1 MRITGKKA
9 LALSF
14 CVTAALQMGA
24 FPVLAQEVSM
34 RKIAGYEAGQFH
46 VDGGVMEIVAY
57 NRATDYAYAVNGQ
70 TGMLTA
76 IPLANLTDGGS
87 AANLQGT
94 DIDVKSL
101 VEGQDSSF
109 VYGDMTSVSVSP
121 DGTRLAVALQAEGY
135 ADSGRAAIFGCSSDG
150 SLTLRGI
157 VETGVQPDMIV
168 FATNQT
174 VLTADEGEPREG
186 YGEGTVDPR
195 GSVTVIDADQLTG
208 TVTGFDAFD
217 SEEQRAALVSSGV
230 VLKKGTSPS
239 VDLEPEYIAVSD
251 GKAYV
256 TLQEANAIAVFNI
269 TGQAFEGIYS
279 AGFEDYSVTP
289 VDIDKKDDGYA
300 AKTYPSLMG
309 IRMPDGIAAYSV
321 NGTTYLVTA
330 NEGDGREWGDED
342 LGTFYLNEDER
353 DFGDGDVSPTGAI
366 TAANSGL
373 SGKVTF
379 FESGDYDGLD
389 GRKDYLF
396 GGRSFTLYQVSETG
410 ISPVYSSGDAFES
423 LTASALPEYY
433 NSSNDNAVLDDRSG
447 KKGPEPESVTV
458 GSVDGRT
465 YAFVALE
472 RTGGIMAYD
481 VTDPAAVSCETYI
494 NTRDFASIVSGSQ
507 EYEDGELDKWVT
519 GGDVAPEGLAFI
531 PAEESPTG
539 EALLLA
545 ACEVSGT
552 VAVYQVQ

>member
-1 MRITGKKA
+1 
-9 LALSF
+9 
-14 CVTAALQMGA
+14 
-24 FPVLAQEVSM
+24 
-34 RKIAGYEAGQFH
+34 
-46 VDGGVMEIVAY
+46 
-57 NRATDYAYAVNGQ
+57 
-70 TGMLTA
+70 
-76 IPLANLTDGGS
+76 
-87 AANLQGT
+87 
-94 DIDVKSL
+94 
-101 VEGQDSSF
+101 
-109 VYGDMTSVSVSP
+109 
-121 DGTRLAVALQAEGY
+121 
-135 ADSGRAAIFGCSSDG
+135 
-150 SLTLRGI
+150 
-157 VETGVQPDMIV
+157 MIV

-230 VLKKGTSPS
+230 VLKKGTSLS

-494 NTRDFASIVSGSQ
+494 NTRDFASVVSGSE